1 MGAGNVKAVYH
12 HWGELPHAPFRL
24 LAFMGLT
31 TLDDS
36 KDGRPA
42 RQFYGGREM
51 LAVAMGRVV
60 PPEDLEDPDVTRER
74 HAAFVAVDR
83 ALKVLSKAGAIKVL
97 EKAGHY
103 RPAKYELLF
112 PAASTTVS
120 VDLQHHGERGAKNHG
135 ERERST
141 TVSVPEHH
149 GERGAQ
155 EEQEEPGLTSGETGR
170 GDLPPTG
177 GAHARDDTRQAL
189 RTVPTDG
196 VRDLRPAGGGVP
208 GQRAM
213 LLPVSETSPMIPDDA
228 PPYGRCDGCNRPLSR
243 PGRKSCQGCINNR
256 SAAQAEPLERKR
268 S

>member
-12 HWGELPHAPFRL
+12 HWGKLPHAPFRM
-24 LAFMGLT
+24 LAFMALT
-31 TLDDS
+31 SLDES
-36 KDGRPA
+36 KDGRPG

-60 PPEDLEDPDVTRER
+60 PPENPEDPGVTRER
-74 HAAFVAVDR
+74 HAAFAAVDR
-83 ALKVLSKAGAIKVL
+83 ALKVLSTEGAIRLL
-97 EKAGHY
+97 EAAGHY
-103 RPAKYELLF
+103 RPAKYELVF
-112 PAASTTVS
+112 PTGSTTVS
-120 VDLQHHGERGAKNHG
+120 VDLEHHGERGAKDHG

-141 TVSVPEHH
+141 TVSVTKHH

-155 EEQEEPGLTSGETGR
+155 EQQEEPGLTSGETGR

-189 RTVPTDG
+189 RTVPTEG

-213 LLPVSETSPMIPDDA
+213 LLPVAGTSPSTTGEA
-228 PPYGRCDGCNRPLSR
+228 PPNGRCDGCSRPLPR

-256 SAAQAEPLERKR
+256 SAGSAELLERKR